1 MIRIAGAF
9 LILGS
14 STLLGWYKARQ
25 LTMRP
30 IQIRTLR
37 HLLQRLETE
46 IVYGQTPLP
55 SALGHLAS
63 QTEEPFSSML
73 KEMKLA
79 LEQNDQSTAEIWQS
93 VTYSSWGNTFMQSQ
107 EKDIWLRL
115 GKTLGVSDQ
124 DDQRKHLKLAMDH
137 LASEEKTA
145 HEEAKR
151 FASVWRNL
159 GLLGG
164 ALLVLVMY

>member
-1 MIRIAGAF
+1 MIRIVGAF

-14 STLLGWYKARQ
+14 STLLGWYKAKQ
-25 LTMRP
+25 LTLRP
-30 IQIRTLR
+30 AQIRMLR

-55 SALGHLAS
+55 SALGTLAG
-63 QTEEPFSSML
+63 QTSEPFSSML
-73 KEMKLA
+73 NEMKQT
-79 LEQNDQSTAEIWQS
+79 LEQHDRSTAEVWHA
-93 VTYSSWGNTFMQSQ
+93 VTHSKWERTSLQKQ
-107 EKDIWLRL
+107 EKEIWLRL

-137 LASEEKTA
+137 LASEEKAA

-164 ALLVLVMY
+164 ALLVLIMY